1 MLIRE
6 HVPLAPLT
14 TLGVGGPARYFAE
27 ARTEEEV
34 TEAVEFARS
43 RDLPLFVLGGGSNV
57 VIADAG
63 FAGLAL
69 KIAIS
74 DFAVSTA
81 PHGMVTFVTGAGYDW
96 DALVKKTVE
105 ADCAGL
111 ECLSGI
117 PGTVGGTPVQN
128 VGAYGQEVSETI
140 QEVRVLDLQS
150 MELKTLSKADCGFA
164 YRSTIFNTSERGR
177 YIILRVSFAL
187 QQGGQPTLRY
197 ADLQQFFVGR
207 STEPTLPEVRDAVR
221 EIRRRKAMLIIPGD
235 DDSHSVGSFF
245 KNPIVAQSRFQ
256 QLSADL
262 ASRGVELPNYPAGD
276 GLRKLSA
283 ACLVEHAG
291 FTKGH
296 VEGHAGISRRHTL
309 AIINRGGAT
318 AAEIIALKDEI
329 QARVMEKFGIA
340 LEPEPV
346 FVGF

>member
-81 PHGMVTFVTGAGYDW
+81 PHGMVTFVTGAGYEW

-187 QQGGQPTLRY
+187 RQGGHQHCVTPIYNNSSSAALQNRHCPRYGMPCAKFAAGRQCSSFPAMTTPTAWDRSSRIRSLRSRASNSCRQISPRAEWSCQTTQPATVCASFPQRASSNTPDLLRATLRATQVSH
-197 ADLQQFFVGR
+197 AD
-207 STEPTLPEVRDAVR
+207 TPW
-221 EIRRRKAMLIIPGD
+221 
-235 DDSHSVGSFF
+235 
-245 KNPIVAQSRFQ
+245 QS
-256 QLSADL
+256 S
-262 ASRGVELPNYPAGD
+262 
-276 GLRKLSA
+276 
-283 ACLVEHAG
+283 
-291 FTKGH
+291 
-296 VEGHAGISRRHTL
+296 
-309 AIINRGGAT
+309 T
-318 AAEIIALKDEI
+318 AAVPPLP
-329 QARVMEKFGIA
+329 RS
-340 LEPEPV
+340 LR
-346 FVGF
+346 